1 MRLVLVCSF
10 CGDPDDELADISSSG
25 TTEDGDRCGGVDD
38 EVEDPAAEVL
48 GDWSECTSGLLTGDE
63 GSVGLAMDR
72 MLAADCGEQAL
83 RGCVS
88 ASFPEPHSSAISTL
102 EHPLTSMFTQSGM
115 TRLLIQTMD

>member
-1 MRLVLVCSF
+1 VRLVLVCSL

-48 GDWSECTSGLLTGDE
+48 GDCSECTSGLLTGDE

-72 MLAADCGEQAL
+72 MLAADCGERGL
-83 RGCVS
+83 RAFDS
-88 ASFPEPHSSAISTL
+88 ASFRGRVSSPISTL
-102 EHPLTSMFTQSGM
+102 EHPLTSMFTQSRM
-115 TRLLIQTMD
+115 TRLLRR